1 MITVDQVKQYLVE
14 VQTELKKVVF
24 PTRIEVKTATTV
36 VMVTVILISIFL
48 GLVDRVLAKLVSMVL
63 G

>member
-1 MITVDQVKQYLVE
+1 MMTVDQVKQYLVE

-24 PTRIEVKTATTV
+24 PTRVEVKAATVV

-48 GLVDRVLAKLVSMVL
+48 GLVDRVLAKLVAMVL

>member
-1 MITVDQVKQYLVE
+1 MMTADQVKQYLVE
-14 VQTELKKVVF
+14 VQTEIKKVVF
-24 PTRIEVKTATTV
+24 PTNAEVKSATVV
-36 VMVTVILISIFL
+36 VMVTVVLISIFL